1 MQRPIEHQRLH
12 PPARMAYQL
21 CQKPMLNNK
30 SVPSQRSSQQAR
42 TKKDQLRSNAES
54 IAKISVC
61 KLHGASRQGQPCSP
75 VPVSHQQEDKVG
87 DQTFTRLPFL
97 ASWNMTNGMGIILS
111 SRCILSHA
119 LFWTAE
125 FGGNRRTERGKK
137 IWNLYLD
144 GSISHSLSNLSHN
157 RNTTKW
163 AQ

>member
-1 MQRPIEHQRLH
+1 M
-12 PPARMAYQL
+12 
-21 CQKPMLNNK
+21 
-30 SVPSQRSSQQAR
+30 R
-42 TKKDQLRSNAES
+42 TKGICRLRGWHISSAKS
-54 IAKISVC
+54 PCWTTKVCRAKGAVSKRAQRKISYAPT
-61 KLHGASRQGQPCSP
+61 LNPSRRSQCANCTALSHQGQPCSP